1 MFNVQYKPLTS
12 APKTPLKFIFAA
24 CKGYYHFFIFEIVY
38 AFCNSLFKVSV
49 AVVFSAMIGY
59 FSSITVADFSWN
71 KALFYLGG
79 ILALFLGTN
88 LIRFVR
94 DYINE
99 NVRNTISWRVREYGI
114 TYAAGHSAAY
124 LKEQKSGQLAQ
135 RIISLSHATW
145 GQLFSFT
152 RLNSCT
158 WLILITL
165 FYIGRVSIWF
175 LIPIIIFGVCSILV
189 SIAISK
195 KTTALNKQGAA
206 ANAQFSGEVIDSL
219 TNILLIKLFGQE
231 RREID
236 KLQKDINR
244 ANSINIQAVKSESSL
259 YAIQEILLMTFRICG
274 IFMAIY
280 LWQLN
285 KIDVAGVVLVLLLL
299 DDILTYFSRFFW
311 EITNIR
317 TSLGKL
323 ADALTFLQIPHDI
336 VDVPQA
342 PALVVKKG
350 KIEFKNLVFGYTPH
364 KKVFN
369 GFNLTI
375 QPGEKIG
382 VVGKS
387 GSGKSTL
394 INLLQRSYDLQK
406 GAILIDGQDISQ
418 VSTHSLKQALSIIAQ
433 DSLLFHRTIKKNIA
447 FGSPDASDRQ
457 IYYAARKALAD
468 DFIKQTPHGYLTIT
482 GERGV
487 KLSGGQRQRIAI
499 ARALLKK
506 SPILILDEATSALDN
521 ETENEVIEAINELMC
536 NKTVI
541 AIAHRLSTLK
551 EMDRIIVLDKGKI
564 IEEGT
569 PASLLDK
576 QGKFAKLWNLQQE

>member
-1 MFNVQYKPLTS
+1 MFNIPYKPLTS

-38 AFCNSLFKVSV
+38 GFCNSLFKVSV

-59 FSSITVADFSWN
+59 FSSIAIADFSWK
-71 KALFYLGG
+71 KALAYLGG

-88 LIRFVR
+88 LVRFIR
-94 DYINE
+94 DYNNE

-145 GQLFSFT
+145 RQLLAFT

-175 LIPIIIFGVCSILV
+175 LVPIIIFGICSILV

-195 KTTALNKQGAA
+195 KTTNLNQQGAA
-206 ANAQFSGEVIDSL
+206 ANAKFNGEVIDSL
-219 TNILLIKLFGQE
+219 SNILLIKLFGQE

-236 KLQKDINR
+236 KLQNDLSC
-244 ANSINIQAVKSESSL
+244 ANNINIQAVKSESSL

-280 LWQLN
+280 LWQLS

-323 ADALTFLQIPHDI
+323 ADALTFLQVPHDI

-382 VVGKS
+382 G
-387 GSGKSTL
+387 
-394 INLLQRSYDLQK
+394 SYDLQK
-406 GAILIDGQDISQ
+406 GEILIDGQDISQ

-521 ETENEVIEAINELMC
+521 ETENEVIEAINGLMC

>member
-1 MFNVQYKPLTS
+1 MFNIRYKPLTS
-12 APKTPLKFIFAA
+12 APNTPLKFIFAA
-24 CKGYYHFFIFEIVY
+24 CKGYYPYFIFEIGY
-38 AFCNSLFKVSV
+38 AFCNSLFKILV
-49 AVVFSAMIGY
+49 AVVFSKMIGY
-59 FSSITVADFSWN
+59 FSSVSIADFSWR

-79 ILALFLGTN
+79 ILAMFLGTN

-145 GQLFSFT
+145 GQLLAFT
-152 RLNSCT
+152 RLDSCT

-165 FYIGRVSIWF
+165 FFIGKVSVWF
-175 LIPIIIFGVCSILV
+175 LIPIVIFGVCSVLV

-195 KTTALNKQGAA
+195 KTTTLKKMGAA
-206 ANAQFSGEVIDSL
+206 ANAKFSGEVIDSL
-219 TNILLIKLFGQE
+219 SNILLIKLFGQE
-231 RREID
+231 RREIT
-236 KLQKDINR
+236 KLQSDLNDVNKV
-244 ANSINIQAVKSESSL
+244 NIQAVKSENFL
-259 YAIQEILLMTFRICG
+259 YAMQEILLMTFRICG
-274 IFMAIY
+274 IFMALY

-299 DDILTYFSRFFW
+299 EDILTYFSRFFW
-311 EITNIR
+311 EATNIR

-323 ADALTFLQIPHDI
+323 ADALTFLQVPHDI
-336 VDVPQA
+336 VDNPHA
-342 PALVVKKG
+342 RPLLVKKG

-382 VVGKS
+382 IVGKS

-406 GAILIDGQDISQ
+406 GEILIDGQDISQ
-418 VSTHSLKQALSIIAQ
+418 VSTHSLKCALSIIAQ

-457 IYYAARKALAD
+457 IYYAARKAFAD

-521 ETENEVIEAINELMC
+521 ETENDVISAINELMV

-551 EMDRIIVLDKGKI
+551 AMDRIIVLDKGKI
-564 IEEGT
+564 VEEGT
-569 PASLLDK
+569 PNSLLDK
-576 QGKFAKLWNLQQE
+576 QGKFAKLWQLQQE

>member
-1 MFNVQYKPLTS
+1 
-12 APKTPLKFIFAA
+12 
-24 CKGYYHFFIFEIVY
+24 
-38 AFCNSLFKVSV
+38 
-49 AVVFSAMIGY
+49 MIGY
-59 FSSITVADFSWN
+59 FSSIAVADFSWK
-71 KALFYLGG
+71 KALAYLGG

-88 LIRFVR
+88 LVRFIR
-94 DYINE
+94 DYNNE

-145 GQLFSFT
+145 RQLFAFT

-165 FYIGRVSIWF
+165 FYIGKVSIWF
-175 LIPIIIFGVCSILV
+175 LIPIIIFGICSILV

-195 KTTALNKQGAA
+195 KTTNLNQQGAA
-206 ANAQFSGEVIDSL
+206 ANAKFNGEVIDSL
-219 TNILLIKLFGQE
+219 SNILLIKLFGQE

-236 KLQKDINR
+236 KLQNDLSC
-244 ANSINIQAVKSESSL
+244 ANNINIQAVKSESSL

-323 ADALTFLQIPHDI
+323 ADALTFLQVPHDI

-406 GAILIDGQDISQ
+406 GEILIDGQDISQ

-569 PASLLDK
+569 PNSLLDK